1 MKTLALVA
9 ALLAGAAVPQFA
21 AADSDFSVT
30 LLGTGSPRPLPNRFS
45 MSTLVE
51 AGDQTLVFDA
61 GRGAT
66 IRLYEHGVR
75 LGAVDALFVT
85 HFHSDHTVGIPDLWL
100 SGWIGTSFGQRKE
113 PFRVVGPTG
122 TRTLMDHLAEAYS
135 ADISTR
141 EADEGLPPE
150 GVAVQVEE
158 FTGDGVVYEED
169 GVKVTA
175 FAVNH
180 GDLIKPAV
188 GYRVDYDGRSVL
200 ISGDTR
206 YDENL
211 IRAAEGVDL
220 LIHEVIVPHP
230 KMIESPVGRAIIEHH
245 TTPQEAGRIF
255 TQVHPD
261 LAVYSHIVLFGSPE
275 NPAPNEEDLVT
286 FTRETY
292 DGPLVVGE
300 DGMTFDITRDG
311 VTEVNGG

>member
-9 ALLAGAAVPQFA
+9 ALLAGVAIPQFA

-30 LLGTGSPRPLPNRFS
+30 LLGTGSPRPLPNRFG

-51 AGDQTLVFDA
+51 AGGQTLVFDA

-75 LGAVDALFVT
+75 LGAVDALFIT
-85 HFHSDHTVGIPDLWL
+85 HFHSDHTIGIPDLWL

-113 PFRVVGPTG
+113 PFHVVGPTG
-122 TRTLMDHLAEAYS
+122 IASLMEHLQEAYA
-135 ADISTR
+135 ADISIR
-141 EADEGLPPE
+141 EADEGLSPE
-150 GVAVQVEE
+150 GIAVTVDE
-158 FTGDGVVYEED
+158 FAANGVVYDRD
-169 GVKVTA
+169 GVRVTA

-180 GDLIKPAV
+180 GDLIKPAF

-211 IRAAEGVDL
+211 VKAAEGVDL

-245 TTPQEAGRIF
+245 TTPQEAGQVF

-275 NPAPNEEDLVT
+275 NPAPNEAELVA

-300 DGMTFDITRDG
+300 DGMTFDITPDG
-311 VTEVNGG
+311 VIPVNGG